1 MRIKNKNRIRVIGKL
16 IRIYREEKR
25 HNTQN
30 EYTLLRFC
38 DGICTINTLKR
49 IESGECS
56 RSDEVYDELLAK
68 LKLRFD
74 YFPEVDTAVEMMM
87 EPLYEAIEYFDL
99 EGIGR
104 ICDKI
109 LNLLERVRNYVY
121 YSELYN
127 IFKNLRQYYIDDL
140 TISTGIA
147 LRYESLLGIMPPI
160 YSIILKFLIMTRKS
174 IDALDDPNIYNTAI
188 KKLEMINEKCLFLQF
203 FVLKY
208 YITTNQYISL
218 MQLLNK
224 LEMIF
229 LSKENYIRLIDLY
242 NYYFMLYTVIEHGLR
257 DEYIQKVDNIAKS
270 EKIPNYKL
278 SEIYSNI
285 ASNLIFEK
293 NYKRALEFF
302 EKMLR
307 YKEVPHITEIIYMA
321 SCQSHLELPIDIPDL
336 TPDLLAEY
344 SIVLQYMYNYFK
356 YYDVPV
362 EILLLMLD
370 QLYNAIE
377 FYDIPSVKEYCQ
389 KALTLLERVR
399 NYVVYSEL
407 YMLFKDVYDHFQY
420 DIIISRDSMHH
431 YLKLIEIM
439 PDAYDDLIRLLIL
452 NRLPLDAIENGKEYN
467 NHIKKLCL
475 YNTKHLF
482 MKLHLLH
489 YYAYTEQFESFK
501 LILDDLEKRY
511 NSFKNYVRLLDVY
524 NYAIILYSKIQLDMV
539 FIYLKKV
546 DYIIENFYVP
556 NEKIGE
562 TYSNIANQFH
572 IHCKYHD
579 ALMYFSKMIK
589 YQNIYYITDLIYMA
603 NCQSVLNKE
612 INIPI
617 LSKMEIE
624 KYPQIL
630 RKMYNFYL
638 NYGISSPKEKQDF
651 ILNEIAPINEDKD
664 LSEVFKFELK
674 KAIKKN
680 SCYKSLYLYEEII
693 NNKVN

>member
-270 EKIPNYKL
+270 EKTPNYKL

-362 EILLLMLD
+362 EIKQKNIIKNIAPNMFD
-370 QLYNAIE
+370 Q
-377 FYDIPSVKEYCQ
+377 
-389 KALTLLERVR
+389 
-399 NYVVYSEL
+399 
-407 YMLFKDVYDHFQY
+407 
-420 DIIISRDSMHH
+420 
-431 YLKLIEIM
+431 
-439 PDAYDDLIRLLIL
+439 DLIDIFRF
-452 NRLPLDAIENGKEYN
+452 E
-467 NHIKKLCL
+467 IKKTLKTQNSYSNL
-475 YNTKHLF
+475 YLF
-482 MKLHLLH
+482 DK
-489 YYAYTEQFESFK
+489 
-501 LILDDLEKRY
+501 
-511 NSFKNYVRLLDVY
+511 
-524 NYAIILYSKIQLDMV
+524 
-539 FIYLKKV
+539 
-546 DYIIENFYVP
+546 IIEDN
-556 NEKIGE
+556 
-562 TYSNIANQFH
+562 
-572 IHCKYHD
+572 
-579 ALMYFSKMIK
+579 M
-589 YQNIYYITDLIYMA
+589 
-603 NCQSVLNKE
+603 
-612 INIPI
+612 
-617 LSKMEIE
+617 
-624 KYPQIL
+624 
-630 RKMYNFYL
+630 
-638 NYGISSPKEKQDF
+638 
-651 ILNEIAPINEDKD
+651 NEI
-664 LSEVFKFELK
+664 
-674 KAIKKN
+674 
-680 SCYKSLYLYEEII
+680 Y
-693 NNKVN
+693 

>member
-344 SIVLQYMYNYFK
+344 SIVLQYMYNLFK
-356 YYDVPV
+356 
-362 EILLLMLD
+362 
-370 QLYNAIE
+370 
-377 FYDIPSVKEYCQ
+377 
-389 KALTLLERVR
+389 
-399 NYVVYSEL
+399 L
-407 YMLFKDVYDHFQY
+407 YMCF
-420 DIIISRDSMHH
+420 
-431 YLKLIEIM
+431 
-439 PDAYDDLIRLLIL
+439 
-452 NRLPLDAIENGKEYN
+452 
-467 NHIKKLCL
+467 
-475 YNTKHLF
+475 
-482 MKLHLLH
+482 
-489 YYAYTEQFESFK
+489 
-501 LILDDLEKRY
+501 
-511 NSFKNYVRLLDVY
+511 
-524 NYAIILYSKIQLDMV
+524 
-539 FIYLKKV
+539 
-546 DYIIENFYVP
+546 
-556 NEKIGE
+556 
-562 TYSNIANQFH
+562 
-572 IHCKYHD
+572 
-579 ALMYFSKMIK
+579 
-589 YQNIYYITDLIYMA
+589 
-603 NCQSVLNKE
+603 
-612 INIPI
+612 
-617 LSKMEIE
+617 
-624 KYPQIL
+624 
-630 RKMYNFYL
+630 
-638 NYGISSPKEKQDF
+638 
-651 ILNEIAPINEDKD
+651 
-664 LSEVFKFELK
+664 
-674 KAIKKN
+674 
-680 SCYKSLYLYEEII
+680 
-693 NNKVN
+693 

>member
-307 YKEVPHITEIIYMA
+307 YRRYHI
-321 SCQSHLELPIDIPDL
+321 
-336 TPDLLAEY
+336 
-344 SIVLQYMYNYFK
+344 
-356 YYDVPV
+356 
-362 EILLLMLD
+362 
-370 QLYNAIE
+370 
-377 FYDIPSVKEYCQ
+377 
-389 KALTLLERVR
+389 
-399 NYVVYSEL
+399 
-407 YMLFKDVYDHFQY
+407 
-420 DIIISRDSMHH
+420 
-431 YLKLIEIM
+431 
-439 PDAYDDLIRLLIL
+439 
-452 NRLPLDAIENGKEYN
+452 
-467 NHIKKLCL
+467 
-475 YNTKHLF
+475 
-482 MKLHLLH
+482 
-489 YYAYTEQFESFK
+489 
-501 LILDDLEKRY
+501 
-511 NSFKNYVRLLDVY
+511 
-524 NYAIILYSKIQLDMV
+524 
-539 FIYLKKV
+539 
-546 DYIIENFYVP
+546 
-556 NEKIGE
+556 
-562 TYSNIANQFH
+562 
-572 IHCKYHD
+572 
-579 ALMYFSKMIK
+579 
-589 YQNIYYITDLIYMA
+589 
-603 NCQSVLNKE
+603 
-612 INIPI
+612 
-617 LSKMEIE
+617 
-624 KYPQIL
+624 
-630 RKMYNFYL
+630 
-638 NYGISSPKEKQDF
+638 
-651 ILNEIAPINEDKD
+651 
-664 LSEVFKFELK
+664 
-674 KAIKKN
+674 
-680 SCYKSLYLYEEII
+680 
-693 NNKVN
+693 

>member
-278 SEIYSNI
+278 SEI
-285 ASNLIFEK
+285 
-293 NYKRALEFF
+293 
-302 EKMLR
+302 
-307 YKEVPHITEIIYMA
+307 
-321 SCQSHLELPIDIPDL
+321 
-336 TPDLLAEY
+336 
-344 SIVLQYMYNYFK
+344 
-356 YYDVPV
+356 
-362 EILLLMLD
+362 
-370 QLYNAIE
+370 
-377 FYDIPSVKEYCQ
+377 
-389 KALTLLERVR
+389 
-399 NYVVYSEL
+399 SEL

>member
-321 SCQSHLELPIDIPDL
+321 SCQSHLE
-336 TPDLLAEY
+336 
-344 SIVLQYMYNYFK
+344 F
-356 YYDVPV
+356 
-362 EILLLMLD
+362 
-370 QLYNAIE
+370 
-377 FYDIPSVKEYCQ
+377 
-389 KALTLLERVR
+389 
-399 NYVVYSEL
+399 
-407 YMLFKDVYDHFQY
+407 
-420 DIIISRDSMHH
+420 
-431 YLKLIEIM
+431 
-439 PDAYDDLIRLLIL
+439 
-452 NRLPLDAIENGKEYN
+452 
-467 NHIKKLCL
+467 
-475 YNTKHLF
+475 
-482 MKLHLLH
+482 
-489 YYAYTEQFESFK
+489 
-501 LILDDLEKRY
+501 
-511 NSFKNYVRLLDVY
+511 
-524 NYAIILYSKIQLDMV
+524 
-539 FIYLKKV
+539 
-546 DYIIENFYVP
+546 IIENFYVP

-664 LSEVFKFELK
+664 LSVVFKFELK